1 LPRQAE
7 VGHGSD
13 GTPGGPTR
21 PRVNVIIT
29 TYNHARYVRRAI
41 EGVLAQ
47 EGVSFDLTIVDDV
60 STDGTGAIIQEFASA
75 HPDRI
80 QVSCPPVNLFSS
92 AELRRAVNRCEA
104 EFIALMDGDDYW
116 IDPAKLRKQVAVLD
130 EDPSLSM
137 CFHDCVIVD
146 EEGQLVGDSFYWL
159 EPPRARTAYRYM
171 GDKNYVPGPS
181 PVIRRK
187 AIWPLPSWI
196 DSCEWSDWP
205 LHLIAAEYGPIAYI
219 PEPMAAYR
227 VHPGGQWSAVS
238 AEERFEVTRRF
249 LAYFATHLPAAR
261 ARELDRGIGWAWT
274 IGLLGALR
282 KRELVSAG
290 RLVRA
295 LLTAGRGGRKLALI
309 SYGALSFCHVLKVG
323 VRKKVL
329 FRGLRR
335 G

>member
-1 LPRQAE
+1 LPRDAK
-7 VGHGSD
+7 VALDPG
-13 GTPGGPTR
+13 GTPGVPTH
-21 PRVNVIIT
+21 PRVNVIIA
-29 TYNHARYVRRAI
+29 TYNHVRYLRQAI

-47 EGVSFDLTIVDDV
+47 EGVSFDITIIDDV
-60 STDGTGAIIQEFASA
+60 STDGTGAIIEEFAAA
-75 HPDRI
+75 HPERI

-116 IDPAKLRKQVAVLD
+116 IDPAKLRKQVAMLD
-130 EDPSLSM
+130 EDPGLSM

-146 EEGQLVGDSFYWL
+146 EDGQPVHNSFFWL
-159 EPPRARTAYRYM
+159 EPPHARTAYRDM
-171 GDKNYVPGPS
+171 AEKNYVPGPS

-187 AIWPLPSWI
+187 AIWPLPNWI

-205 LHLIAAEYGPIAYI
+205 LHLIAAEYGPIAFI

-227 VHPGGQWSAVS
+227 VHPGGQWSAIS

-249 LAYFATHLPAAR
+249 LAYFATHLSAAR

-274 IGLLGALR
+274 MSLLGALQ
-282 KRELVSAG
+282 KRELASVG
-290 RLVRA
+290 RLARA
-295 LLTAGRGGRKLALI
+295 LLTTGRGRRRLALI
-309 SYGALSFCHVLKVG
+309 GYTALSFCHVLKVS
-323 VRKKVL
+323 VQKKVL
-329 FRGLRR
+329 FRSRRR